1 MGGATPLQE
10 IMSSIS
16 GPESGIP
23 ALVAT
28 ECNELLLLT
37 ISGK

>member
-1 MGGATPLQE
+1 MGDTKLLQE
-10 IMSSIS
+10 IMSSNS

-23 ALVAT
+23 APVGT

-37 ISGK
+37 ISGR